1 MITYA
6 IEPDLSASEF
16 LSLLAA
22 STLAERR
29 PVDQPQWI
37 AKMLANSDLIVTAR
51 DTAGHL
57 VGVARSVT
65 DFSYCLYCSDLAV
78 DARVQG
84 RGIGKALLRE
94 TVKAAPEV
102 KTHLLLSA
110 PGAMSFYEAAGYE
123 LVENCFIFH
132 RGD

>member
-6 IEPDLSASEF
+6 IDPDLSAPEF

-29 PVDQPQWI
+29 PVDQPQRI
-37 AKMLANSDLIVTAR
+37 VKMLANSDLIVTAR
-51 DTAGHL
+51 DAAGHL

-65 DFSYCLYCSDLAV
+65 DFAYCLYCSDLAV

-123 LVENCFIFH
+123 VAGNCFIFH
-132 RGD
+132 RGE

>member
-6 IEPDLSASEF
+6 IEPDLSANEF
-16 LSLLAA
+16 LALLAA

-29 PVDQPQWI
+29 PVDQPQRI
-37 AKMLANSDLIVTAR
+37 AKMLAGSDLIVTAR
-51 DTAGHL
+51 DAVGHL

-65 DFSYCLYCSDLAV
+65 DFAYCLYCSDLAV
-78 DARVQG
+78 DRRYQG

-94 TVKAAPEV
+94 TVKAVPEV
-102 KTHLLLSA
+102 RTHLLLSA

-123 LVENCFIFH
+123 KAGNCFIFH
-132 RGD
+132 RGE

>member
-6 IEPDLSASEF
+6 IEPALSAPEF
-16 LSLLAA
+16 LALLKA
-22 STLAERR
+22 STLEERR
-29 PVDQPQWI
+29 PVDQPQRI
-37 AKMLANSDLIVTAR
+37 AKMLENSDLIVTAR
-51 DTAGHL
+51 DAAGHL

-65 DFSYCLYCSDLAV
+65 DFAYCLYCSDLAV

-84 RGIGKALLRE
+84 RGIGKALLRA

-110 PGAMSFYEAAGYE
+110 PGAMSFYAAAGYE
-123 LVENCFIFH
+123 AAGNCFIFH
-132 RGD
+132 RGE

>member
-29 PVDQPQWI
+29 PVNQPQRI
-37 AKMLANSDLIVTAR
+37 ARMLANSDLIVTAR
-51 DTAGHL
+51 DAVGHL

-65 DFSYCLYCSDLAV
+65 DFAYCLYCSDLAV
-78 DARVQG
+78 DVRFQG
-84 RGIGKALLRE
+84 RGIGKALLQE
-94 TVKAAPEV
+94 TVSAAPEV

-123 LVENCFIFH
+123 AAGNCFIFH